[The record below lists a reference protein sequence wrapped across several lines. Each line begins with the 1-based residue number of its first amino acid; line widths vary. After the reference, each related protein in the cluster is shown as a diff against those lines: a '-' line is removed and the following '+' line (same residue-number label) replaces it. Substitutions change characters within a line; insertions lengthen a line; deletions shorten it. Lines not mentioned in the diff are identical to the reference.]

1 MPTRPRALLLAL
13 TLALP
18 ATAAAAPAEAERSL
32 EAITIEGLAK
42 GPEVLFINAREPAR
56 VELALGW
63 RLAAAAGLAAPE
75 RPWPRVLRAALVPSD
90 PANAIPAT
98 VDPASEE

>member
-1 MPTRPRALLLAL
+1 MRTSARTLLLAA

-18 ATAAAAPAEAERSL
+18 AAAVAAPAAEERSL

-75 RPWPRVLRAALVPSD
+75 RPWPRALRAAFVPVD
-90 PANAIPAT
+90 PASTIPAP